1 MEKVFCSV
9 AQVRD
14 GIKDGFHVYFSV
26 SEKLIFE
33 LNFLWLQLLNR
44 LQEIRI
50 LHTIGRYNNI
60 NVKEGE

>member
-14 GIKDGFHVYFSV
+14 GIKDGFHIYFSV

-33 LNFLWLQLLNR
+33 LNFLWLQLLNW
-44 LQEIRI
+44 
-50 LHTIGRYNNI
+50 TPGNKDPAYNWKI
-60 NVKEGE
+60 Q